1 MTKIYYSGAV
11 SLGCDGQYHK
21 CLNAIYT
28 GWIDRFSGLNHN
40 YSIDI
45 RKGRPHRVSIY
56 LSLHNYMAKDI
67 LVYSKKEKYLKDLYK
82 NVEQLIPILDKNL
95 LLEKQIHEWKQ
106 QHISYYFDKDFNII
120 GHGYNNL
127 IINEFNMD
135 HDRHEFLYNYYN
147 EKPLKDI
154 NKLKY
159 EYYPKSEYL
168 WTYNIGSWGYSSNG
182 TRDNTLKQICQQKI
196 IEQSCKIS

>member
-1 MTKIYYSGAV
+1 MTKIYYSCDV
-11 SLGCDGQYHK
+11 SLGSDGQYHK
-21 CLNAIYT
+21 CLNDIYT

-45 RKGRPHRVSIY
+45 RRGRPHRVSIY

-67 LVYSKKEKYLKDLYK
+67 LVYSEKEKYLKDLYK

-127 IINEFNMD
+127 IINQFNMD
-135 HDRHEFLYNYYN
+135 HDTHEFLYNYYN
-147 EKPLKDI
+147 ENPLKDI

-159 EYYPKSEYL
+159 EYYPKNEYL
-168 WTYNIGSWGYSSNG
+168 WIYHIDSWGYSASG
-182 TRDNTLKQICQQKI
+182 TPDNELKRICKQKI
-196 IEQSCKIS
+196 IEIKG